1 MLKRMLGLGL
11 AASLIAG
18 IIIGCGSSNNPT
30 PTTPTGSVYLF
41 VEDTPVC
48 DVLTFRSLITG
59 LQVRRAEDN
68 SLHSLLGSNSAF
80 KVNFASLRDSP
91 SILALG
97 SLPEGT
103 YDQATVTFT
112 SPTIV
117 LFDNTRNPPIRT
129 VSGTIAAGS
138 TLQFPIEP
146 NLVVSH
152 TQIST
157 LQWDFDLLHSIQV
170 DTSGNVT
177 GALTPTMTFSTLT
190 ASVNQGFGEMDDLIG
205 FVNKVSANAVA
216 GTAFAGTIGMQFFSN
231 SVASAGGPSLN
242 INLFGTPGAILSAT
256 IPNPSNLPNP
266 SVGAGYQVGDVLSVS
281 GGGGTGGAVL
291 VAAVC
296 TEIEKKPT
304 CVPPSGA
311 PPAPLGAITGVLL
324 TGSGTGYATTAGA
337 STAAV
342 VSANGSGATFD
353 ITAGTAPEDCF
364 GPPVLAG
371 QGQYCNSP
379 LTNQL
384 LTDAVIEV
392 DGFVDSNGN
401 LESNTV
407 LPASGSPIVN
417 KVEAEDVEDP
427 ANNQL
432 AAIGTVTSITTDALG
447 NATSFG
453 FYVRDEEPDDSSSL
467 PLDQVVTVSIS
478 TEGPACVPILT
489 PPPPVCSTVYDVS
502 ARSTNFAGLAF
513 GPSAIWPGQELIVSG
528 VFANQSIGGTSVYTM
543 AARKI
548 VLKLQTHQ
556 GSFVSLLQADSDDKT
571 GAFQFAC
578 CNDAFSGKP
587 LLVFTNGPNGEAQSG
602 QTVFAQTQFVNV
614 GGLNALTGNGTLLI
628 KGILFYENEATTING
643 IQVPA
648 GTFVMLAKEVH
659 QL

>member
-11 AASLIAG
+11 AAGLVAAV
-18 IIIGCGSSNNPT
+18 IIGCGSSSGP
-30 PTTPTGSVYLF
+30 PPATPTGSVYLF
-41 VEDTPVC
+41 VADTPLC

-59 LQVRRAEDN
+59 LQVHRAEDN
-68 SLHSLLGSNSAF
+68 SLHSLLGLNSAF

-91 SILALG
+91 SILAMS

-117 LFDNTRNPPIRT
+117 LFDNTLKPPIRT
-129 VSGTIAAGS
+129 VSGTIPAGS

-152 TQIST
+152 NQISA

-177 GALTPTMTFSTLT
+177 GALTPTMTFSTLI
-190 ASVNQGFGEMDDLIG
+190 AGDNQGFGEMDDLIG
-205 FVNKVSANAVA
+205 FVTTVSANPVA
-216 GTAFAGTIGMQFFSN
+216 STAFAGTIGMQFFSN
-231 SVASAGGPSLN
+231 SVSSAGGPNLN
-242 INLFGTPGAILSAT
+242 INLFGTPGAIRSAT
-256 IPNPSNLPNP
+256 IPNPSSLPNP
-266 SVGAGYQVGDVLSVS
+266 SVGAGYQVGDVLSIS
-281 GGGGTGGAVL
+281 GGGGIGGAVT
-291 VAAVC
+291 VTGVC
-296 TEIEKKPT
+296 TQVIKPS
-304 CVPPSGA
+304 CPFIG
-311 PPAPLGAITGVLL
+311 GITGVLL

-337 STAAV
+337 STEAV
-342 VSANGSGATFD
+342 VSANGTGATFD
-353 ITAGTAPEDCF
+353 IIAATAPEDCF

-384 LTDAVIEV
+384 LPDTLIEL

-401 LESNTV
+401 LEANPVSA
-407 LPASGSPIVN
+407 ASGGTIGN

-427 ANNQL
+427 TNNQT
-432 AAIGTVTSITTDALG
+432 AAIGTVTSVTTDALG

-453 FYVRDEEPDDSSSL
+453 FYLREEEPDDSSSL
-467 PLDQVVTVSIS
+467 PLDQVATVNIS
-478 TEGPACVPILT
+478 TDGPACVPILT

-513 GPSAIWPGQELIVSG
+513 GPNAIWPGQELIVSG

-548 VLKLQTHQ
+548 ILKLQTHQ

-578 CNDAFSGKP
+578 CNDAFSGQP

-614 GGLNALTGNGTLLI
+614 GGLNALTTSGTLLI

-659 QL
+659 RR

>member
-11 AASLIAG
+11 AAGLIAG
-18 IIIGCGSSNNPT
+18 VIIGCSSSKGP
-30 PTTPTGSVYLF
+30 PAAIPTGSVYLF

-48 DVLTFRSLITG
+48 NVLTFRSLITG
-59 LQVRRAEDN
+59 LLVHRAEDN

-91 SILALG
+91 SILAVG

-117 LFDNTRNPPIRT
+117 LFDNTRNPPIRI

-138 TLQFPIEP
+138 TLQFAIEP

-152 TQIST
+152 TQISA
-157 LQWDFDLLHSIQV
+157 LQWDFDILHSIQV
-170 DTSGNVT
+170 DTNGNVT
-177 GALTPTMTFSTLT
+177 GALTPAMTFSTLT
-190 ASVNQGFGEMDDLIG
+190 ASANQGFGEMDDLIG
-205 FVNKVSANAVA
+205 FVNKVSANAVPS
-216 GTAFAGTIGMQFFSN
+216 TAFVGTIGMQFFSN
-231 SVASAGGPSLN
+231 SVSSAGGPSLN
-242 INLFGTPGAILSAT
+242 INLFGTPGAILTAALDSGG
-256 IPNPSNLPNP
+256 S
-266 SVGAGYQVGDVLSVS
+266 GYHVGDVLSIA
-281 GGGGTGGAVL
+281 GGGGIGGDATVTAVDGSGAV
-291 VAAVC
+291 
-296 TEIEKKPT
+296 
-304 CVPPSGA
+304 
-311 PPAPLGAITGVLL
+311 TGLSL
-324 TGSGTGYATTAGA
+324 TASGSGYANTAGA
-337 STAAV
+337 STTDTV
-342 VSANGSGATFD
+342 TSATGAGATVD
-353 ITAGTAPEDCF
+353 VTVDPPVPYCF
-364 GPPVLAG
+364 GPPPLA
-371 QGQYCNSP
+371 GQYCNIQP
-379 LTNQL
+379 ANQL
-384 LTDAVIEV
+384 LTDTLIEV

-407 LPASGSPIVN
+407 LGASGSPIVN
-417 KVEAEDVEDP
+417 KVEVEDVENP
-427 ANNQL
+427 ANNQV
-432 AAIGTVTSITTDALG
+432 AAIGTVTSVTTDALG

-453 FYVRDEEPDDSSSL
+453 FYQREEEPDDSTSL
-467 PLDQVVTVSIS
+467 PLDQVATVNIS
-478 TEGPACVPILT
+478 TDGPACVPILT

-513 GPSAIWPGQELIVSG
+513 GPNAIWPGQELIVSG

-548 VLKLQTHQ
+548 ILKLQTHQ
-556 GSFVSLLQADSDDKT
+556 GSFVSLLQAGSDDKT

-578 CNDAFSGKP
+578 CNDAFSGEP